1 MFWKYT
7 VSWMMVFVTFLVLA
21 GTGYAAPPIK
31 ADFSQV
37 NGICL
42 ESTPSQYRINNISVQ
57 YTDAT
62 GQLVNGLFD
71 VIFKWDPERY
81 VLVPVALAGMQNG
94 HLRVQVSDSVTG
106 SPVQGV
112 KVSVLDRDVLTDDDG
127 IARFGG
133 LPDQKVGVC
142 VSHTGYENLA
152 VDVNIPSDGSTKKLA
167 VQILPMLS
175 TQ

>member
-21 GTGYAAPPIK
+21 GTGYAANPIG

-42 ESTPSQYRINNISVQ
+42 GSTPDQYRINNISVQ

-62 GQLVNGLFD
+62 GQLVSGIFD
-71 VIFKWDPERY
+71 VIFKWDPDNYILR
-81 VLVPVALAGMQNG
+81 PVALAGMQNG

-112 KVSVLDRDVLTDDDG
+112 NVSVLDKDVSTDDDG
-127 IARFGG
+127 IARFNA
-133 LPDQKVGVC
+133 LPDQRVEVRI
-142 VSHTGYENLA
+142 SQAGYEDLA
-152 VDVNIPSDGSTKKLA
+152 VDVNIPSGGTRHLA
-167 VQILPMLS
+167 LQILPS
-175 TQ
+175 AQ